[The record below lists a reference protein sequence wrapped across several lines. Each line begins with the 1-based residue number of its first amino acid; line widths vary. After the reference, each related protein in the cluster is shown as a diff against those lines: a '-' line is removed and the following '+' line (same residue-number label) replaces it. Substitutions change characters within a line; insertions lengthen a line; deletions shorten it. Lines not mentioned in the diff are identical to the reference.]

1 VSGIEEARKVIEFVT
16 PRLQA
21 EGYSVYL
28 QPSRGLLPAFMRGYE
43 PDAIAIRVK
52 DAGGAKKNLAIEVKV
67 EGYPTNANLEGLTKL
82 FAGSPDWELR
92 VYYARPA
99 GELEDLPK
107 MGRETIDTAL
117 DSVRSLI
124 ALEQPQAALMLGWAS
139 IEALGR
145 SLAPERLGRAQGSL
159 GLIEV
164 LANEGLVT
172 PTEADTLRGLAS
184 LRDRLI
190 HGALDQHVSPEDLRN
205 LVDILDVLSGLVNS
219 PA

>member
-1 VSGIEEARKVIEFVT
+1 
-16 PRLQA
+16 
-21 EGYSVYL
+21 
-28 QPSRGLLPAFMRGYE
+28 
-43 PDAIAIRVK
+43 
-52 DAGGAKKNLAIEVKV
+52 
-67 EGYPTNANLEGLTKL
+67 
-82 FAGSPDWELR
+82 
-92 VYYARPA
+92 
-99 GELEDLPK
+99 
-107 MGRETIDTAL
+107 
-117 DSVRSLI
+117 
-124 ALEQPQAALMLGWAS
+124 
-139 IEALGR
+139 
-145 SLAPERLGRAQGSL
+145 LGRAQGSL